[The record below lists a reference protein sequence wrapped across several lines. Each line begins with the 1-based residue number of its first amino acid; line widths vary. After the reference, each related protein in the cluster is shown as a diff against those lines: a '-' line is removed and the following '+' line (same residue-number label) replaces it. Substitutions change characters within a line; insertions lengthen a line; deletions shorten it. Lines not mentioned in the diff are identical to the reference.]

1 MNGTHMNGTE
11 TNRPDA
17 EREALT
23 SRLLDL
29 AAAKFS
35 RPRASLSAEQDLFD
49 ALEIDSVDA
58 MTLLTALENEFR
70 IEIPDYEIQD
80 VRTFA
85 ALADVIA
92 KRL

>member
-1 MNGTHMNGTE
+1 MSTATSHE
-11 TNRPDA
+11 P
-17 EREALT
+17 LT

-35 RPRASLSAEQDLFD
+35 RPRASLSPEQDLFD

-58 MTLLTALENEFR
+58 MTLLTALESEFR

-92 KRL
+92 RRL

>member
-1 MNGTHMNGTE
+1 MSH
-11 TNRPDA
+11 DV
-17 EREALT
+17 LT
-23 SRLLDL
+23 ARLLDL

-58 MTLLTALENEFR
+58 MTLLTALEGEFR
-70 IEIPDYEIQD
+70 VEIPDYEIQD
-80 VRTFA
+80 VRTFS

-92 KRL
+92 RRL

>member
-1 MNGTHMNGTE
+1 MSH
-11 TNRPDA
+11 D
-17 EREALT
+17 ALT
-23 SRLLDL
+23 ARLLDL

-58 MTLLTALENEFR
+58 MTLLTALEGEFR

-80 VRTFA
+80 VRTFSG
-85 ALADVIA
+85 LADVIA
-92 KRL
+92 RRL

>member
-1 MNGTHMNGTE
+1 MNRTD
-11 TNRPDA
+11 TNRPDTA
-17 EREALT
+17 REALT
-23 SRLLDL
+23 ARLLDL

>member
-1 MNGTHMNGTE
+1 MT
-11 TNRPDA
+11 RD
-17 EREALT
+17 ALT

-29 AAAKFS
+29 AATKFS
-35 RPRASLSAEQDLFD
+35 RPRASLSPEQDLFD

-58 MTLLTALENEFR
+58 MTLLTALESEFR

>member
-1 MNGTHMNGTE
+1 MNLTDQ
-11 TNRPDA
+11 NR
-17 EREALT
+17 EGLT
-23 SRLLDL
+23 ARLLDL

-35 RPRASLSAEQDLFD
+35 RERAALSADQDLFD

-58 MTLLTALENEFR
+58 MTLLTALESEFR

-80 VRTFA
+80 VRTFS

>member
-1 MNGTHMNGTE
+1 MN
-11 TNRPDA
+11 
-17 EREALT
+17 REALT

-29 AAAKFS
+29 AATKFS
-35 RPRASLSAEQDLFD
+35 RERASLTADQDLFD

-58 MTLLTALENEFR
+58 MTLLTALETEFR

-80 VRTFA
+80 VRTFS

>member
-1 MNGTHMNGTE
+1 MSQ
-11 TNRPDA
+11 D
-17 EREALT
+17 ALT
-23 SRLLDL
+23 ARLLDL

-58 MTLLTALENEFR
+58 MTLLTALESEFR

-80 VRTFA
+80 VRTFSG
-85 ALADVIA
+85 LADVIA
-92 KRL
+92 RRL

>member
-1 MNGTHMNGTE
+1 MTATDAH
-11 TNRPDA
+11 RPDA
-17 EREALT
+17 QRDALT

-29 AAAKFS
+29 AATKFS

-58 MTLLTALENEFR
+58 MTLLTALEAEFR